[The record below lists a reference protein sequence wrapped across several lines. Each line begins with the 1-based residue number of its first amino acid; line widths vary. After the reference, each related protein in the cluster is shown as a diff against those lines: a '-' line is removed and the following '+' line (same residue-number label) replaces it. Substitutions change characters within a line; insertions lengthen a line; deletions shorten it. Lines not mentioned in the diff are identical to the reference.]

1 MTKPVRTVR
10 GFTLVE
16 LLIAVAVAAVL
27 ITLAAPSF
35 RDFILMQR
43 LKGVHA
49 QLVTDLQFARS
60 EAISRGVE
68 VNVRVQTTGRD
79 FLPGSC
85 YIVFVDTERNYRQS
99 GASARCNCRLA
110 AGSRCPTVLPPFKVE
125 EIRTVEVP
133 AASGVALSLPLGQ
146 TAAVAFDPVTGGMVL
161 TLSETG
167 VGTGNDFTVYS
178 GIDATRKLAA
188 VVGLSGRPTVCR
200 PSGSTM
206 NERDC

>member
-1 MTKPVRTVR
+1 MTRPARVIGGV
-10 GFTLVE
+10 TLVE
-16 LLIAVAVAAVL
+16 LLIAVAVAAAL

-35 RDFILMQR
+35 RDLILMQR
-43 LKGVHA
+43 LKGIHA

-68 VNVRVQTTGRD
+68 VNVRVQPSGA
-79 FLPGSC
+79 LPGSC
-85 YIVFVDTERNYRQS
+85 YIVFTDTTWDYRSS
-99 GASARCNCRLA
+99 GASQRCNCRLA
-110 AGSRCPTVLPPFKVE
+110 PGSRCTQSGTF
-125 EIRTVEVP
+125 EIRTVDVP
-133 AASGVALSLPLGQ
+133 ADSDVALSLPLEQ

-178 GIDATRKLAA
+178 GIDVARKLAA

-200 PSGSTM
+200 PTGSTM
-206 NERDC
+206 NERPC